1 MMSAYFRQYG
11 NIFELLSDIEIGV
24 FLNT

>member
-24 FLNT
+24 F